1 MAYFNELPNFEYI
14 SNFDNKNTNED
25 YIKAKNIFIRA
36 KIRDDILNTTSA
48 FESYYIKEGERPDQ
62 LAERFYEDAELDW
75 VILLTN
81 NIIDVQSEWP
91 LEGETFRKYLLDKY
105 GSDENLADIH
115 HYETVEIKD
124 QFNRTV
130 LNGGYKVDTGF
141 SRSFTTSEESNVYNL
156 PFYQNSNLKT
166 SITINLNQ
174 FLTIYGRSE
183 NVDCKIRDIDGQ
195 TSNLKVATRSGEV
208 IDVPFTNTY
217 NPWPSGWG
225 GILTIYGRTENTQ
238 IDIGDEVGDTDI
250 IIPSFL
256 YEFRGVEVEEELV
269 TTFNFIPQE

>member
-14 SNFDNKNTNED
+14 SNFNDKTTNDD
-25 YIKAKNIFIRA
+25 YIKVKNLFIRA
-36 KIRDDILNTTSA
+36 KIRDDILNTTFA
-48 FESYYIKEGERPDQ
+48 FESYYVKEGERPDQ
-62 LAERFYEDAELDW
+62 LAEKFYDDSELDW

-81 NIIDVQSEWP
+81 NIIDIQSEWT
-91 LEGETFRKYLLDKY
+91 LDGESFRKYLIDKY
-105 GSDENLADIH
+105 ESDENLSNIH

-130 LNGGYKVDTGF
+130 IDGGYNVDTGF
-141 SRSFTTSEESNVYNL
+141 SRTFGTTEESNVYNL
-156 PFYQNSNLKT
+156 PLYQSSNLKT

-174 FLTIYGRSE
+174 FLTIYGRFGDI
-183 NVDCKIRDIDGQ
+183 NCKIKDINGQ
-195 TSNLKVATRSGEV
+195 TSKLKVSTRNEDI
-208 IDVPFTNTY
+208 IDVSITNTY

-225 GILTIYGRTENTQ
+225 GILTIYGRSSTTQ
-238 IDIGDEVGDTDI
+238 VEIGDEVGDTDI

-256 YEFRGVEVEEELV
+256 YEFSGVEIEEELV